1 MEADPENAANRCHVC
16 GNCWKIFSNPQ
27 ELQEHCLQCF
37 QTGRIKTKAIQDK
50 ENTLNDKDCDV
61 SSSIVDNNYNH
72 FINEPFM
79 NLNDS
84 PILTEDYYSL
94 FTNQSEDSSYQCK
107 ICWKIFT
114 NYGSYRRHLRMHITG
129 KSHICGECGKRYFRR
144 YLLIQ
149 HAEKAHGSTR
159 QSIRLCH
166 CGIWFKDTD
175 TLKQHNQKAHNKEPL
190 KACGLPLQRLRY
202 SHKKKNDI
210 YNVSEDKTT
219 QNKSMFGEQSII
231 NRQTNT
237 EFLYNQ
243 SVYQNQEKKNIPQ
256 ENENSN
262 YNAEVWLCTICSQPL
277 KNREEVLAHRQVC
290 YPMSNNNLPRKRQ
303 SSNNLLTNENKNQ
316 ILESDSA
323 VCEIQELSCD
333 LSVKESIPKLTIKR
347 TSKRGIFVCEICQK
361 TFINHSSYHRH
372 RRMHLG
378 MKPSVCEYCCM
389 SFSQSELLNTH
400 IKNHHLTSE
409 YICCEC
415 GHKANDAF
423 SLREHFQFHEEKDIS
438 LDQSDKNIKDLNTL
452 NTNINSLKESVK
464 SNNNDI
470 YNDINE
476 DKVAGYCKICQKNFY
491 KLNNYNRHMKLHKNS
506 FHATQWFTC
515 TLCGKVSLSHKDH
528 QDHLKVHSSTYT
540 CTKCSVCFQDEERFN
555 SHTKECMKGWADS
568 ESQKEETNINEKTD
582 DDVKCSDT
590 KESEILNKIS
600 EFPNDSENSK
610 LFSEENLPSTNSPNK
625 KNKFFF
631 CKICVRKFTN
641 QGSFRRHVRMHKG
654 NWIHSCKYC
663 GKYFF
668 RKDHLQHHE
677 SSRHF
682 GMETNGDIFCCYYC
696 SVCYPDPY
704 SLKEHVISSHKVPGS
719 HVHSLDKTLNTCNE
733 VKVKINEGHL
743 NHSDASVYNSESE
756 VEDGSGAT
764 SGITFPI
771 DYSNK
776 TTSVKNVKADDING
790 EEKEHEESNHR
801 ENGGYGCIKC
811 SLVFQSM
818 SEMAVHLGDAHGLQK
833 SEGNSSLDSSSLEE
847 KDNLR
852 RSQGSYKQCSR
863 CHRQFSTH
871 NSLLSHLCTKTSV
884 LSSTVINSKSSRKY
898 ICNLCLKE
906 YNEVKM
912 LEAHKQLAHV
922 VMDMYECDVCHHKG
936 SQEIV
941 RIHMLSH
948 MQKCGTF
955 VSTIETYPQDQEE
968 QILAQSKARMNYN
981 SFQNAEFSLPGQQLI
996 DSDFS
1001 KTEAE
1006 KEVFHTKEVVPFVGD
1021 AAQNFQFNSWNARND
1036 YNLQPRDSPMWTNEQ
1051 TVNSLPI
1058 SQYPSSEVE
1067 EITVEPAL
1075 DILTIAA
1082 SDNIDSEKFSVSD
1095 QTEIENDQLTLPD
1108 DDCKSLP
1115 SNRPK
1120 RPRAIVLYQRGK
1132 RIYKCE
1138 ECDRVFINYSSCKR
1152 HRRQH
1157 SGVWKHGCTVC
1168 GRVFFRKDQCD
1179 KHVKSHSVVKDM
1191 LIEY

>member
-1 MEADPENAANRCHVC
+1 MEADPEKAANRCHVC
-16 GNCWKIFSNPQ
+16 GNCWKMFNNPQ

-37 QTGRIKTKAIQDK
+37 QGGRIKTKAIQDK
-50 ENTLNDKDCDV
+50 ENALNDKDCDV
-61 SSSIVDNNYNH
+61 SSNVMDNNYNQYV
-72 FINEPFM
+72 NETFM

-84 PILTEDYYSL
+84 SLLTEDYYSL

-107 ICWKIFT
+107 ICWKVFT

-166 CGIWFKDTD
+166 CGMWFKDTE

-190 KACGLPLQRLRY
+190 QACGLPLQRLRY
-202 SHKKKNDI
+202 SQKRKNDLYTI
-210 YNVSEDKTT
+210 VPEEKPNQY
-219 QNKSMFGEQSII
+219 KSLFGEESNI
-231 NRQTNT
+231 NRQTNQ
-237 EFLYNQ
+237 EIPYNQ
-243 SVYQNQEKKNIPQ
+243 PVFQNQVKKNPSQ
-256 ENENSN
+256 ENENNNSV
-262 YNAEVWLCTICSQPL
+262 VWLCTICSQPL

-303 SSNNLLTNENKNQ
+303 NPNNLLNNDNKIQ
-316 ILESDSA
+316 ILESDSI
-323 VCEIQELSCD
+323 VVGDQELPCD

-347 TSKRGIFVCEICQK
+347 TPKRGIFVCETCQK
-361 TFINHSSYHRH
+361 TFINHSSYLRH

-378 MKPSVCEYCCM
+378 MKPSMCEYCCM
-389 SFSQSELLNTH
+389 SFFRSESLNTH

-409 YICCEC
+409 YICFEC
-415 GHKANDAF
+415 GHRANDAF
-423 SLREHFQFHEEKDIS
+423 SLREHFQIHEGKEII
-438 LDQSDKNIKDLNTL
+438 LEQTDQTENTIKDLNTSK
-452 NTNINSLKESVK
+452 TDFSSLEESTK
-464 SNNNDI
+464 SITKNEYI
-470 YNDINE
+470 SETNE

-540 CTKCSVCFQDEERFN
+540 CSKCSVCFQDEEKFN
-555 SHTKECMKGWADS
+555 IHTKECMKGWAES
-568 ESQKEETNINEKTD
+568 EFPKENEATNGNENANDDNPKVIDNKENETFNG
-582 DDVKCSDT
+582 
-590 KESEILNKIS
+590 ESEIC
-600 EFPNDSENSK
+600 NDNENSK
-610 LFSEENLPSTNSPNK
+610 IISEEIMPPTDATDKRSKS
-625 KNKFFF
+625 FF

-682 GMETNGDIFCCYYC
+682 GMESNGDIFCCYYC

-719 HVHSLDKTLNTCNE
+719 HYVQSSDKTSSTSNE
-733 VKVKINEGHL
+733 KIKMNEG
-743 NHSDASVYNSESE
+743 SDVSCNSESE
-756 VEDGSGAT
+756 LEADDSKST
-764 SGITFPI
+764 DIIYPL

-776 TTSVKNVKADDING
+776 ASITSRSVNGTAKAY
-790 EEKEHEESNHR
+790 ESNHQ
-801 ENGGYGCIKC
+801 ESGGYGCIKC

-818 SEMAVHLGDAHGLQK
+818 TEMVVHLKDTHGLHRP
-833 SEGNSSLDSSSLEE
+833 EMNNLDCSIEE
-847 KDNLR
+847 KDTLR

-884 LSSTVINSKSSRKY
+884 LTNSSESKSSRKY
-898 ICNLCLKE
+898 VCNLCLKE
-906 YNEVKM
+906 YNEAKM

-922 VMDMYECDVCHHKG
+922 VMDMYECSVCHHKG

-941 RIHMLSH
+941 HIHMLSH

-968 QILAQSKARMNYN
+968 QILAQTKAKINCKANYN
-981 SFQNAEFSLPGQQLI
+981 SSQNNEFSLSSHRMM

-1001 KTEAE
+1001 KTEVE
-1006 KEVFHTKEVVPFVGD
+1006 KNVFHTQEIVPFVGV
-1021 AAQNFQFNSWNARND
+1021 AGQNFQFNSWNARND
-1036 YNLQPRDSPMWTNEQ
+1036 YNLQQRDLPVWTNEQ
-1051 TVNSLPI
+1051 NANSIPV

-1082 SDNIDSEKFSVSD
+1082 SDNADSEKLSVSD
-1095 QTEIENDQLTLPD
+1095 VAEVENEQLTLLND
-1108 DDCKSLP
+1108 DNCESLP
-1115 SNRPK
+1115 SSKPK
-1120 RPRAIVLYQRGK
+1120 RPRAIVLFQRGK
-1132 RIYKCE
+1132 KIYKCE
-1138 ECDRVFINYSSCKR
+1138 ECERVFINYSSCKR

-1157 SGVWKHGCTVC
+1157 TGVWKHGCTIC

-1179 KHVKSHSVVKDM
+1179 KHVKSHSIVKDM
-1191 LIEY
+1191 ATEY